1 MKGYVLIKLVPG
13 FEEDALGQIR
23 NILGVSEVNLL
34 FGQWDVITVVE
45 SKTLHEMARTIVSEI
60 RGVQGVQDTTTLI
73 EADVK

>member
-34 FGQWDVITVVE
+34 FGQWDVI
-45 SKTLHEMARTIVSEI
+45 I
-60 RGVQGVQDTTTLI
+60 RI
-73 EADVK
+73 PR